1 MRLLV
6 LDVEGTL
13 FTTSVRLPGAS
24 IDSTMWQAIAL
35 ALGPEAVR
43 EEVATHKKWE
53 RGGYSS
59 YLRWM
64 EDTIEIHRRHGLSSE
79 LFYRLI
85 SSAKYNPGVVETLS
99 TVDRS
104 EFELLLISGGFRE
117 LAARAQRDFKIPHAF
132 AACEYFFDYRGNVAA
147 YNLLPCDF
155 QGKIDFIRL
164 MLREYGLGA
173 TDWLFVGDGA
183 NDVPI
188 AKCAPISIAYRAHP
202 DLNKIATF
210 SITDFQDVLSII
222 KT

>member
-13 FTTSVRLPGAS
+13 FAASVRLPGAS
-24 IDSTMWQAIAL
+24 NDSTMWQAIAL

-43 EEVATHKKWE
+43 EEVATHKKWDS
-53 RGGYSS
+53 GGYSS

-64 EDTIEIHRRHGLSSE
+64 EDTIEIHRRHRLSSE

-85 SSAKYNPGVVETLS
+85 FSAQYNPGVVDTLS

-104 EFELLLISGGFRE
+104 QFQLLLISGGFRE
-117 LAARAQRDFKIPHAF
+117 LACRAQRDFRIPHAF
-132 AACEYFFDYRGNVAA
+132 AACEYFFDARGNLEA

-155 QGKIDFIRL
+155 QGKLDFIQL
-164 MLREYGLGA
+164 MLREYRLGPQ
-173 TDWLFVGDGA
+173 DWLFVGDGA

-188 AKCAPISIAYRAHP
+188 AECAPISIAYRAQP
-202 DLNKIATF
+202 ELSKITTF
-210 SITDFQDVLSII
+210 SITDFRDLLSII
-222 KT
+222 KS